1 MRPKFLI
8 SICCFFLLSLTINRR
23 GIGQNIAVDTLIF
36 KGNERTK
43 LSILRRELDFF
54 ERDSLQVSELPN
66 RIEFNR
72 RKLMNTNLFI
82 WVKSD
87 YHQLPN
93 GRISIIYEFLEQWYV
108 FAYPL
113 FQLADRNFND
123 WWSRGKDFD
132 RASYG
137 LNFKHNNL
145 MGRNEKLILK
155 AETGF
160 NNKFEFTYQNPYLD
174 RKKTIGLLLN
184 WQYASLKNVPYKTI
198 SDTLAYV
205 KSNLIMAEKWTTTI
219 QLRKRFRFYDFQ
231 SIEFKYTHANID
243 KSVAQL
249 NPDYFGQSQSIQNFS
264 QLGYIFSYDFRDL
277 INYPLM
283 GRKIDVSFTKFGLS
297 AKENV
302 DFWEA
307 SASAAY
313 FFDLGSKFFF
323 ATNVK
328 AKVSRDTYIAYANQR
343 GFGYANDLVRGYE
356 LNVIDGTGFFLWR
369 NTAKFQLFSKILR
382 IPFLPYKQLNQ
393 VPIAIYPTAF
403 ADIGYVFNPFQEPS
417 INSNKWLFGTGL
429 GFDFV
434 TYYNFVARIGFPVIN
449 GGKTGMV
456 VALGREF

>member
-1 MRPKFLI
+1 
-8 SICCFFLLSLTINRR
+8 
-23 GIGQNIAVDTLIF
+23 
-36 KGNERTK
+36 
-43 LSILRRELDFF
+43 
-54 ERDSLQVSELPN
+54 
-66 RIEFNR
+66 
-72 RKLMNTNLFI
+72 
-82 WVKSD
+82 VKSD

-108 FAYPL
+108 LAYPL

-137 LNFKHNNL
+137 LNFKHNNF

-205 KSNLIMAEKWTTTI
+205 KSNLILAEKWTTTI

-243 KSVAQL
+243 KRVAQL
-249 NPDYFGQSQSIQNFS
+249 NPAYFGQSQSIQNFS
-264 QLGYIFSYDFRDL
+264 QLGYIFSYDFRDF

-297 AKENV
+297 SKENV
-302 DFWEA
+302 DF
-307 SASAAY
+307 
-313 FFDLGSKFFF
+313 F
-323 ATNVK
+323 
-328 AKVSRDTYIAYANQR
+328 
-343 GFGYANDLVRGYE
+343 
-356 LNVIDGTGFFLWR
+356 LNIR
-369 NTAKFQLFSKILR
+369 
-382 IPFLPYKQLNQ
+382 
-393 VPIAIYPTAF
+393 
-403 ADIGYVFNPFQEPS
+403 
-417 INSNKWLFGTGL
+417 
-429 GFDFV
+429 
-434 TYYNFVARIGFPVIN
+434 
-449 GGKTGMV
+449 
-456 VALGREF
+456 

>member
-264 QLGYIFSYDFRDL
+264 QLGYIFSYDFRDF

>member
-93 GRISIIYEFLEQWYV
+93 GRISIIYEFLEQGYV

-264 QLGYIFSYDFRDL
+264 QLGYIFSYDFRDF
-277 INYPLM
+277 INYPIM

-393 VPIAIYPTAF
+393 VPIAICPTAF

>member
-1 MRPKFLI
+1 MRPKYNLPILF
-8 SICCFFLLSLTINRR
+8 FFLLAFGTNTQVLC
-23 GIGQNIAVDTLIF
+23 QYIAVDTLIF

-54 ERDSLQVSELPN
+54 ERDSLKVSELAD

-108 FAYPL
+108 LAYPL

-137 LNFKHNNL
+137 LNFKHNNF

-205 KSNLIMAEKWTTTI
+205 KSNLILAEKWTTTI

-243 KSVAQL
+243 KRVAQL
-249 NPDYFGQSQSIQNFS
+249 NPAYFGQSQSIQNFS
-264 QLGYIFSYDFRDL
+264 QLGYIFSYDFRDF

>member
-23 GIGQNIAVDTLIF
+23 GLGQNIAVDTIIF

-132 RASYG
+132 RAIYG
-137 LNFKHNNL
+137 LNFRHNNF
-145 MGRNEKLILK
+145 MGRNEKVIINT
-155 AETGF
+155 ETGF
-160 NNKFEFTYQNPYLD
+160 NNKYEFVYQNPYLD

-198 SDTLAYV
+198 SDTLAY
-205 KSNLIMAEKWTTTI
+205 KNSNQFIAEKWTGSI
-219 QLRKRFRFYDFQ
+219 EFRKRFRFYDFQ
-231 SIEFKYTHANID
+231 RIEFKYTHANID
-243 KSVAQL
+243 KSIAQL
-249 NPDYFGQSQSIQNFS
+249 NPAYFGQGQLNQNFS
-264 QLGYIFSYDFRDL
+264 QLEYAFSYDYRDF
-277 INYPLM
+277 INYPLR
-283 GRKIDVSFTKFGLS
+283 GRKLDISVTKYGLS
-297 AKENV
+297 PREKV
-302 DFWEA
+302 DFWET

-313 FFDLGSKFFF
+313 FFELGNKFFL
-323 ATNVK
+323 ASQVK
-328 AKVSRDTYIAYANQR
+328 AKISRDTYIPYTNQR

-369 NTAKFQLFSKILR
+369 NTAKFQLFSR
-382 IPFLPYKQLNQ
+382 TFHIPFIPFKQINQ
-393 VPIAIYPTAF
+393 IPIAIYPTVF
-403 ADIGYVFNPFQEPS
+403 ADVGYVYNPFNDS
-417 INSNKWLFGTGL
+417 SKNANKWLLGTGL

-434 TYYNFVARIGFPVIN
+434 TYYNFVARVGFPVTN

>member
-1 MRPKFLI
+1 
-8 SICCFFLLSLTINRR
+8 
-23 GIGQNIAVDTLIF
+23 
-36 KGNERTK
+36 
-43 LSILRRELDFF
+43 
-54 ERDSLQVSELPN
+54 
-66 RIEFNR
+66 
-72 RKLMNTNLFI
+72 MNTNLFI

-264 QLGYIFSYDFRDL
+264 QLGYIFSYDFRDF

-302 DFWEA
+302 DFWDL

-356 LNVIDGTGFFLWR
+356 LNVIDGTGFFLSR

>member
-1 MRPKFLI
+1 MRPKYIRIIYCLLFL
-8 SICCFFLLSLTINRR
+8 FGTINYRALS
-23 GIGQNIAVDTLIF
+23 QSIALDTIIF

-43 LSILRRELDFF
+43 NSILRRELDFI
-54 ERDSLQVSELPN
+54 EQDSILVNDLPN

-93 GRISIIYEFLEQWYV
+93 GRISIIYEFLEQWYIW
-108 FAYPL
+108 AYPL
-113 FQLADRNFND
+113 FQLADRNLND

-137 LNFKHNNL
+137 LNFKHLNF

-160 NNKFEFTYQNPYLD
+160 SNSFDFTYQNPYLD
-174 RKKTIGLLLN
+174 RKKTIGLTVN

-198 SDTLAYV
+198 ADTLVYINAAKV
-205 KSNLIMAEKWTTTI
+205 IAEKWSSSI

-231 SIEFKYTHANID
+231 RIEFKYTQSNID

-249 NPDYFGQSQSIQNFS
+249 NPDYFGQGQLKQNFS
-264 QLGYIFSYDFRDL
+264 LLGYSFSYDFRDF
-277 INYPLM
+277 INYPLR
-283 GRKIDVSFTKFGLS
+283 GRKLDIGFTKFGLFP
-297 AKENV
+297 KDQV

-313 FFDLGSKFFF
+313 FIDLGNRFFI
-323 ATNVK
+323 ASHAK
-328 AKVSRDTYIAYANQR
+328 AKISRDTYIPYTNQR
-343 GFGYANDLVRGYE
+343 GLGYMNDIVRGYE
-356 LNVIDGTGFFLWR
+356 LNVVDGTGYFLWR
-369 NTAKFQLFSKILR
+369 NTAKFQLISHIFHL
-382 IPFLPYKQLNQ
+382 PFIPYKQVNQ
-393 VPIAIYPTAF
+393 IPIAIYPTAF
-403 ADIGYVFNPFQEPS
+403 ADIGYVYNPTIDPS
-417 INSNKWLFGTGL
+417 KSTNKWLFGTGL

-434 TYYNFVARIGFPVIN
+434 TYYNFVARVAFPVIN